1 MVSDPQLIIGAAFFA
16 FGLAFGSF
24 LNVVIHRVPRRLSVV
39 RPRSACPKCRRAIAW
54 YDNIPVVSWLLL
66 RGRCRGCTT
75 RIAARYPLVE
85 LLTGLLFL
93 GSFLAFGASAAAI
106 KYSIFGFLLLGL
118 IFIDAEH
125 QLLPDAITLPGLGI
139 GLGLSLLVPVNDFA
153 SLLFSEVS
161 LPISSAISARLFS
174 LGDALL
180 GAAVGAGFIY
190 GVGFL
195 YLRAR
200 GIEGMGFGDVKLMAM
215 VGAFIGTK
223 LTLFTIF
230 AGSLLGSIFGIAL
243 ILGVWAKRTRR
254 RMRTHR
260 EPAAAARR
268 RAWRSATALYRHFPI
283 PFGVFLGAA
292 ALIAVYF
299 GPALMNWYLERYL

>member
-1 MVSDPQLIIGAAFFA
+1 MSDLQPILGVAFFA

-24 LNVVIHRVPRRLSVV
+24 LNVVVHRLPRELSVV
-39 RPRSACPKCRRAIAW
+39 RPRSSCPGCRTPIAW
-54 YDNIPVVSWLLL
+54 YDNIPLLSWMVL
-66 RGRCRGCTT
+66 RGRCRGC
-75 RIAARYPLVE
+75 RAGISLRYPLVE

-93 GSFLAFGASAAAI
+93 VSFLVFGASPAAV
-106 KYSIFGFLLLGL
+106 KYCVFGFLLLGL

-125 QLLPDAITLPGLGI
+125 QLLPDALTLTGLV
-139 GLGLSLLVPVNDFA
+139 LGLAFSLMVPIDDLASRIFSDA
-153 SLLFSEVS
+153 SLPVASDLSWRILSF
-161 LPISSAISARLFS
+161 
-174 LGDALL
+174 GDALL
-180 GAAVGAGFIY
+180 GASVGAGFIY

-230 AGSLLGSIFGIAL
+230 AGSLLGSVFGITL
-243 ILGVWAKRTRR
+243 ILGVWVKRTRR
-254 RMRTHR
+254 RIHTLK
-260 EPAAAARR
+260 EPASAARR
-268 RAWRSATALYRHFPI
+268 RAWRSATALYRRFPI

-292 ALIAVYF
+292 ALVAVYF
-299 GPALMNWYLERYL
+299 GPALLNWYMEHYL